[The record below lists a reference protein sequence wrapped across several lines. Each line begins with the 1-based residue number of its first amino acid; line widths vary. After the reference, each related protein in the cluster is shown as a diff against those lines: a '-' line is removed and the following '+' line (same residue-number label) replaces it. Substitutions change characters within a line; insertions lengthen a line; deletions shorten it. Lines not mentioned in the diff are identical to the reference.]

1 MSPKKSVACFANQL
15 KAKKK
20 TVIKSSKQAPEEPA
34 CKQITSKAK
43 PRPTS
48 EWLSSPEK
56 KCMSCEQTTWELD
69 HDSPTG
75 EEMYLKL
82 HAKRVLKDGSIV
94 AGGDECHYCYMALQ

>member
-43 PRPTS
+43 PRPT
-48 EWLSSPEK
+48 EWLSRPEM